1 MQQHFQGK
9 YEVELKYRL
18 TNKTEFLNKLKSLP
32 HEVMLENNQ
41 EFDCYFDY
49 PPQLG
54 VSLKQQKKSIC
65 IREMQPS
72 GIKLWIVKGPEEDRC
87 EAVDISDATKAKSM
101 LTNMGFEPVLE
112 MRKTRSIYFIGKFH
126 ITVDH
131 LQGLGDFAELAIMT
145 DDEQL
150 LAQYEQELT
159 QLANELGLTS
169 TQRQTQSYRRM
180 FEASQE
186 K

>member
-18 TNKTEFLNKLKSLP
+18 TNKTEFLNRLKSLP

-54 VSLKQQKKSIC
+54 VSLKQQNKSIC

-87 EAVDISDATKAKSM
+87 EAVNISDVAKANSM
-101 LTNMGFEPVLE
+101 LTTIGFEPVLK
-112 MRKTRSIYFIGKFH
+112 MRKTRSIYFMEQFH

-131 LQGLGDFAELAIMT
+131 LEGLGDFAELAIMT
-145 DDEQL
+145 DNEQR
-150 LAQYEQELT
+150 LAQYEQELF
-159 QLANELGLTS
+159 QLASKLGLT
-169 TQRQTQSYRRM
+169 TEQRQTQSYRQM
-180 FEASQE
+180 FEASQNR
-186 K
+186 